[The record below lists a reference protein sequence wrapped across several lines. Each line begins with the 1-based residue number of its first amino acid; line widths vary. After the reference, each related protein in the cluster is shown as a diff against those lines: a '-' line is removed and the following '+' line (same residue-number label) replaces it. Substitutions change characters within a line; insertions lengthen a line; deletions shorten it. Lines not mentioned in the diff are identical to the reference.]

1 MLKALFPIFRR
12 TSVTPATPPVLLSSP
27 ADVIR
32 RNEEK
37 RYSVQEIGAWTL
49 DNNDDKV
56 KKINTDQESRMKT
69 MREIR
74 DEIRKY
80 DKEEIRGED
89 VFYDAISEEGEY
101 SMARSKQEGEE
112 EEYSMARS
120 KQEKWAFTHGRATIK
135 VGNECGLRNNKI
147 FLVTL

>member
-101 SMARSKQEGEE
+101 SMARSKQE
-112 EEYSMARS
+112 
-120 KQEKWAFTHGRATIK
+120 KWAFTHGRATIK

-147 FLVTL
+147 FLVAL